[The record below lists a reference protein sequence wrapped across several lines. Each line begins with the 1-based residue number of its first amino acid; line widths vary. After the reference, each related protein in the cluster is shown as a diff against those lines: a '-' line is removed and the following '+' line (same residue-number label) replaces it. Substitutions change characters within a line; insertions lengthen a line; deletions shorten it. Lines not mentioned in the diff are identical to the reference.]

1 MPTSHTSGVRHDC
14 AVARR
19 RKRGEGSVFYSKRDR
34 RWVARWS
41 LGVID
46 GKRQSKRTKHRTP
59 DAAKA
64 DLERM
69 RRLYRAGGFPATGTL
84 GEYLDEWLDAHAE
97 SVRPTTIASYRI
109 HAKHHI
115 KPLLGGI
122 RLIELAPRDVR
133 RLVAGMRRD
142 GKSPG
147 YVHLVIRTLGAALQA
162 AVDDRIIP
170 DNATRGVDLPR
181 LNRTPVRALTA
192 AEADAILDAVD
203 GTWIER
209 PVRVWLG
216 SGLRRGE
223 VIGLD
228 QADVQAGFVRVR
240 VSKTQ
245 IRAVPVSEDA
255 QAALDEAIA
264 SAPRIGPD
272 EPVFFGV
279 RGESRHER
287 MPASSISH
295 ALPRIL
301 SQAGLARLTPHALR
315 HGAATL
321 MLAGGVPMRVIA
333 EQLGHRNPALTAR
346 IYAHVIPEAQ
356 RTAVGHLPRRQA
368 R

>member
-1 MPTSHTSGVRHDC
+1 MRTLRTCDVRHDYP
-14 AVARR
+14 VRR

-34 RWVARWS
+34 RWIARWS
-41 LGVID
+41 LGVVE
-46 GKRQSKRTKHRTP
+46 GRRQAKRTKHRTP
-59 DAAKA
+59 EAAKA

-69 RRLYRAGGFPATGTL
+69 RRLYRAGGFPSTGTL
-84 GEYLDEWLDAHAE
+84 DEYLTEWLDAHAE
-97 SVRPTTIASYRI
+97 SVRPSTIASYRI
-109 HAKHHI
+109 HVQQHI
-115 KPLLGGI
+115 SPLLGGI

-133 RLVAGMRRD
+133 RLVATMRRA

-162 AVDDRIIP
+162 AVDDRLII
-170 DNATRGVDLPR
+170 DNVTRGVDLPR
-181 LNRTPVRALTA
+181 LDRPPVRPLTA
-192 AEADAILDAVD
+192 AEADAILDAVS
-203 GTWIER
+203 GTWIDR

-216 SGLRRGE
+216 TGLRRGE
-223 VIGLD
+223 VLGLD
-228 QADVQAGFVRVR
+228 QADVQAGYVRVR

-245 IRAVPVSEDA
+245 VRAVPVSDDA
-255 QAALDEAIA
+255 QAALTEAIA
-264 SAPRIGPD
+264 AAPRVGPD

-279 RGESRHER
+279 RGKSKHER

-301 SQAGLARLTPHALR
+301 QQAGLARLTPHALR

-346 IYAHVIPEAQ
+346 VYAHVIPEAQ